1 MKSIIDTV
9 FFKSK
14 SHHNHSTESRKRGGF
29 TMAELLIVVAIMII
43 LFGFAFAGIV
53 NFIRNLNQTE
63 LDKTAEVI
71 YVAAQN
77 RMSEIYA
84 SGEAY
89 KLTAAA
95 SGQGGM
101 AGVAIVQNAPK
112 DWDDTVSGSYP
123 STPEKKLCMIASSS
137 TAAAEYLFP
146 ENSIIAEEWRLDNW
160 IVEYDPDS
168 LMVYSV
174 FFSKKLEPDDFY
186 KDEATLR
193 PVDAVGARRSYG
205 ATVGYYGG
213 PVAALNHEQVK
224 TIYCQVKAEEFN
236 KEKLLAQIVVGNI
249 PPITVGGMGVSTD
262 IDLVITV
269 AGESSGNQVVLAR
282 TLTGADSDITDK
294 TKRVCYLILDGLE
307 NGEHFKEQFCST
319 ESLYSTKNGVK
330 GDVYTVVTADTT
342 GALIPGENVTIKVEA
357 KPRNPY
363 VSSPTPSEDTTNSLF
378 ASLDSEGGAIKAE
391 VAYGRHLQNLDSAI
405 SGFDAASIG
414 EIAGSSTAKVNVF
427 QIPNQEG
434 RDAIDFSKHAPEYAT
449 PSVNE
454 TSDITERIK
463 FYYATYLDREF
474 RSVIN
479 PNVESYNGQKN
490 KIIGANV
497 IANDQVSGSKN
508 AGLFGEFSGSSF
520 KDMYIVNERIKGYDD
535 NTGATGGIAG
545 TTNNAVTIEGCMNYL
560 KQDIDDLWDADN
572 TTASNSDWVKGGT
585 YVGGLI
591 GDAKGTVSI
600 TKSMA
605 SSVIKTSI
613 NMTGNPVNYVG
624 GLIGRS
630 AGAVTIE
637 QSYTDSYLS
646 GEQIAGMVAN
656 AMAPVNINESY
667 VAGFAL
673 QQDATDASE
682 GKYYKTAAAFV
693 SGSGTANLSNSYSV
707 FDFDDPTPDILKPG
721 INDHTTRCI
730 AENEGSLNA
739 VFYTFSDGYDT
750 HPSTAVNTK
759 VVMKQDLRD
768 AVSAE
773 ADANISEDARLVRGL
788 FRDIFVLST
797 ANNSYPYNL
806 TKDFYLTVYPYPSLE
821 LRHYGDWTLYDI
833 EPGSL
838 VYFERYTNGQ
848 GLSFYRFS
856 GSGRSYLLSHE
867 ELKVRGLYVDLDGYA
882 LAFPME
888 GSDAYQKNAYVRYDE
903 NAYVPGVGEGTGEF
917 DLELRPNDPS
927 NFNSEV
933 VISGKPMTFQLR
945 PIPYYMDN
953 DFKKGIQSIAKEGRY
968 YVPLTVVNDSG
979 RTSKYY
985 FNPHFASTVLEV
997 SDYEKDAIIGV
1008 ANNHV
1013 SVRTARQLFLLSLY
1027 YPEYKVPTRLV
1038 TFKQELDIDYDL
1050 YKFEDIKTFNG
1061 YPLLMYRDDANHICQ
1076 PSIGYSGVTRTY
1088 TDFTATYDGGCRIIT
1103 NVGINYDGLNNM
1115 IGLFRR
1121 VEQGAVVRNV
1131 VYANNYSKDNY
1142 YSLTRS
1148 KEATFNG
1155 GTYYLGMLAGVN
1167 AGTIANCAVTGQVFN
1182 GAIYNSCQ
1190 LFVGGL
1196 VGSNNGTIERSSAD
1210 IPCITARING
1220 SSYADLGAFAGHNSG
1235 TIRQSFANGRINI
1248 PDSDGKGSQNI
1259 SGFVGDNVGRI
1270 EDSYCSTTKQIS
1282 KVSPLSCFG
1291 FASNN
1296 GSTSGCLYLNDDAYY
1311 YVDGLYAYSDAN
1323 SRAATSIHGP
1333 QLKTRSISGFG
1344 SSTDSAFHNNTSAH
1358 NALSV
1363 NYPYPTSVRDDKGF
1377 PVYYGEWPVE
1387 ETYGDFGFYYW
1398 EKEEGGAN
1406 SGYHFYLMT
1415 NENGNDGKPQIKNT
1429 LCTAHNDGGYVTSYG
1444 YGYYAEKSKDSMIC
1458 EDHTTLVWENINPGV
1473 ENEEANQNLEASIGE
1488 GKYKFHSFT
1497 TVSSR
1502 VDSANDHNDRMYLC
1516 TVGVETATRKYV
1528 SNSDNSDSGI
1538 TTWGSVTI
1546 GKQELPGEGESIKPI
1561 TYYFSPFFAA
1571 SMVRSDESDDSKSLV
1586 GTQGHK
1592 FQIRSADQL
1601 QFINWN
1607 NKSDRRNTRIWL
1619 NNGYFSKNNGEA
1631 SATKLNQTAIS
1642 FPYLGYAYA
1651 EGTNT
1656 KVHHH
1661 ANFYFN
1667 QTHDLDADM
1676 DKNATAEK
1684 DLFTPIGSLYDSNH
1698 AAYSDN
1704 NSYVY
1709 TNYFNGD
1716 YNGNSYA
1723 IKNIQIYSNTQS
1735 VGLFGITIGAHIEH
1749 LILYSE
1755 KDNIIATSN
1764 SDKAFGWYNLGGVV
1778 GMSLKGGDAISKVSS
1793 KVGFDSCAVAG
1804 YRIQDNRRGE
1814 GHGYGGA
1821 NIGGFSGLSN
1831 INFSG
1836 CSAVTDILVN
1846 QNYGPWRGNRNV
1858 RTGGFVGNFRGENM
1872 QNCYSGGTASRTLY
1886 DGSAYVNVHF
1896 GGLVGGHFMRTA
1908 GNMQSMFGTLTGKP
1922 TISRCYSYMVPIGI
1936 ERRGSEDVNQLVS
1949 NGNNEGNGEFAID
1962 HCYYYNPYRYTYGN
1976 SSNATYSSKITATAC
1991 YEITYKELSGQI
2003 PLKEGDFKD
2012 YDIYCALNNLK
2023 EPDSYGP
2030 WYLITNYENPEGND
2044 RDHGGYLV
2052 NGKFSFP
2059 GSDKELDKKN
2069 YPFPTVVT
2077 QTDAYGDTVH
2087 VHYGTWPKA
2096 NGIFLSTSEAALD
2109 LVADNNKNVDVNI
2122 SFYPETGAMDDLV
2135 ISKIAV
2141 SKLGGGDCEF
2151 IKTPTAD
2158 DIKEA
2163 TDTLYNKKYA
2173 ILTLHAKKIGAE
2185 TLVITYTDAVG
2196 TIHTAELAIRV
2207 TAEVLASAEPVDMR
2221 AKGEYGYLEDYDPG
2235 DGNLFTGLDLSHDP
2249 YEKHKTVWYRL
2260 LVTDMNGKEI
2270 KMSDHTGSNW
2280 ILTSDEREICDVVQ
2294 DSGTVEGEKVYYLKV
2309 LGYKAGT
2316 TNVNYQFDTNIKTGI
2331 GEETAK
2337 SGNLSITITVLD
2349 VPKYNLDKDP
2359 VTEDQG
2365 ISTQSLDDLSLD
2377 DLDETENNSEQLPPD
2392 KIPGENPTV
2401 EGIPNVSETPAN
2413 QENPVPSDL
2422 PGNIDSNPTTPV
2434 DENQEEQATQ

>member
-1 MKSIIDTV
+1 
-9 FFKSK
+9 
-14 SHHNHSTESRKRGGF
+14 
-29 TMAELLIVVAIMII
+29 MAELLIVVAIMII

-146 ENSIIAEEWRLDNW
+146 ENSIIAEEWRQDNW

-174 FFSKKLEPDDFY
+174 FFSKKIEPDDFY

-224 TIYCQVKAEEFN
+224 TIYCQVKTEELN

-269 AGESSGNQVVLAR
+269 AGESSGEQVVLAR

-307 NGEHFKEQFCST
+307 DGEHFKKQFCMA
-319 ESLYSTKNGVK
+319 EYLYSAKNGIK
-330 GDVYTVVTADTT
+330 GDIYTVTADTT
-342 GALIPGENVTIKVEA
+342 GALIPGENITIKVEA

-378 ASLDSEGGAIKAE
+378 ASLDSEEGAIKAE

-405 SGFDAASIG
+405 SGFDADSIG
-414 EIAGSSTAKVNVF
+414 EIAGSKSAKVNVF

-497 IANDQVSGSKN
+497 IANERVSGSKS

-572 TTASNSDWVKGGT
+572 TTASNSDWIKGGT

-591 GDAKGTVSI
+591 GDANGTVSI

-613 NMTGNPVNYVG
+613 NVIGNPVNYVG

-630 AGAVTIE
+630 AGTVTIE

-656 AMAPVNINESY
+656 AMAPVTINESY

-673 QQDATDASE
+673 QQDATAESE
-682 GKYYKTAAAFV
+682 GKYYKAAAAFV
-693 SGSGTANLSNSYSV
+693 NGSGTANVSNSYSV
-707 FDFDDPTPDILKPG
+707 FDFNDPTPDISKPG
-721 INDHTTRCI
+721 LDDHVSTWCI
-730 AENEGSLNA
+730 AQKEGSLDA
-739 VFYTFSDGYDT
+739 VFYTFSDGKES
-750 HPSTAVNTK
+750 HSNPNVKSVLK
-759 VVMKQDLRD
+759 KDLRD
-768 AVSAE
+768 AVSTE
-773 ADANISEDARLVRGL
+773 ADTSISENARLIRGL
-788 FRDIFVLST
+788 FGDVFVLST

-806 TKDFYLTVYPYPSLE
+806 TKDFFLTVYPYPSLE
-821 LRHYGDWTLYDI
+821 IRHYGDWTLLDI
-833 EPGSL
+833 EPGAL
-838 VYFERYTNGQ
+838 VYFERYTDGKGN
-848 GLSFYRFS
+848 SFYRFS

-867 ELKVRGLYVDLDGYA
+867 ELKSGNLYVDLDGYA
-882 LAFPME
+882 IAFPIG
-888 GSDAYQKNAYVRYDE
+888 GSDDSYLNDAYVRYDK
-903 NAYVPGVGEGTGEF
+903 NAYVPGVGEVSSDTPSLTLKP
-917 DLELRPNDPS
+917 DDAS
-927 NFNSEV
+927 NFKSDV
-933 VISGKPMTFQLR
+933 VVAGTPMTFQLR
-945 PIPYYMDN
+945 PIPYYMDAKGEN
-953 DFKKGIQSIAKEGRY
+953 GIQSMAQDGRY
-968 YVPLTVVNDSG
+968 YTPLTVISESG
-979 RTSKYY
+979 RISRYY
-985 FNPHFASTVLEV
+985 FNPHFASTVIEV

-1013 SVRTARQLFLLSLY
+1013 SVRTARQLNLLSFY
-1027 YPEYKVPTRLV
+1027 YHEYKVPTRLA

-1050 YKFEDIKTFNG
+1050 YKFTDIRSYNG
-1061 YPLLMYRDDANHICQ
+1061 NPQLMWRVDDEEAGYIIQ
-1076 PSIGYSGVTRTY
+1076 LPIGYSAGKNSY
-1088 TDFTATYDGGCRIIT
+1088 TDFVSVYDGGCRVIT
-1103 NVGINYDGLNNM
+1103 NVGIFF
-1115 IGLFRR
+1115 IGDVTGFFGK
-1121 VEQGAVVRNV
+1121 VGQGGVIRNV
-1131 VYANNYSKDNY
+1131 VYANNYSSEKY
-1142 YSLTRS
+1142 YSIYS
-1148 KEATFNG
+1148 HINGGKKATFDG

-1235 TIRQSFANGRINI
+1235 AIRQSFANGRISI

-1270 EDSYCSTTKQIS
+1270 EDSYCSTSKLIS
-1282 KVSPLSCFG
+1282 NISPLSCFG
-1291 FASNN
+1291 FTSNN

-1344 SSTDSAFHNNTSAH
+1344 SSTYSAFHNNTTAH
-1358 NALSV
+1358 NASSF
-1363 NYPYPTSVRDDKGF
+1363 NYPYPTSVRDDKGVL
-1377 PVYYGEWPVE
+1377 VYYGEWPEE

-1444 YGYYAEKSKDSMIC
+1444 YGYYAEKSKDSMIG
-1458 EDHTTLVWENINPGV
+1458 EDYTTLVWRNINPGE
-1473 ENEEANQNLEASIGE
+1473 ENDEANQNLEASIGE
-1488 GKYKFHSFT
+1488 GKYRFHSFT

-1502 VDSANDHNDRMYLC
+1502 VDFANNHNDRMYLC
-1516 TVGVETATRKYV
+1516 TVGKETPARKYV
-1528 SNSDNSDSGI
+1528 SDSDNRESGI

-1546 GKQELPGEGESIKPI
+1546 GKQESPGEGESIKPI

-1571 SMVRSDESDDSKSLV
+1571 SMVRSDENDNPKELV
-1586 GTQGHK
+1586 GKEGHK

-1607 NKSDRRNTRIWL
+1607 NESNRRNTKIWL
-1619 NNGYFSKNNGEA
+1619 NNEYFKQNGGEA
-1631 SATKLNQTAIS
+1631 SANKLNQTAIS

-1667 QTHDLDADM
+1667 QTHDLNADM
-1676 DKNATAEK
+1676 KNDTTME
-1684 DLFTPIGSLYDSNH
+1684 DELFTPIGSMYDSNY
-1698 AAYSDN
+1698 AN
-1704 NSYVY
+1704 QNTNTSYVY
-1709 TNYFNGD
+1709 TAYFNGD

-1723 IKNIQIYSNTQS
+1723 IKNIQIYSNAQA
-1735 VGLFGITIGAHIEH
+1735 VGLFGVTIGAHIEH

-1755 KDNIIATSN
+1755 RDNIIATS
-1764 SDKAFGWYNLGGVV
+1764 SSEKAFAWYNLGGIA
-1778 GMSLKGGDAISKVSS
+1778 GMSLDGKSNIIDKMDN
-1793 KVGFDSCAVAG
+1793 VGFDSCAIAG
-1804 YRIQDNRRGE
+1804 YKIQDNRSGN

-1831 INFSG
+1831 INLSG

-1846 QNYGPWRGNRNV
+1846 QNYGKKVGNRNI
-1858 RTGGFVGNFRGENM
+1858 RTGGLVGNFRGQKM
-1872 QNCYSGGTASRTLY
+1872 KNCYSGGKASRTAPNNEN
-1886 DGSAYVNVHF
+1886 AYVNVHF
-1896 GGLVGGHFMRTA
+1896 GGLVGGHFMRTK
-1908 GNMQSMFGTLTGKP
+1908 GNMESLFGDLVSKP
-1922 TISRCYSYMVPIGI
+1922 TIANSYSYMIPVGI
-1936 ERRGSEDVNQLVS
+1936 ERRTNEDINQLVS
-1949 NGNNEGNGEFAID
+1949 NGNNEDNKATVKIEN
-1962 HCYYYNPYRYTYGN
+1962 CYYYNPNKYVYGN
-1976 SSNATYSSKITATAC
+1976 YFGSFYSSNIEAINC
-1991 YEITYKELSGQI
+1991 YEVTYNELSGQSA
-2003 PLKEGDFKD
+2003 LQEGDYKD
-2012 YDIYCALNNLK
+2012 KNIYTALNAGK
-2023 EPDSYGP
+2023 EDPEYGP
-2030 WYLITNYENPEGND
+2030 WYIITNYENPEGND
-2044 RDHGGYLV
+2044 LHHDGGYLV

-2077 QTDAYGDTVH
+2077 QIDAYGDTVH

-2096 NGIFLSTSEAALD
+2096 NGIFLSTSEAELD
-2109 LVADNNKNVDVNI
+2109 LVAVDNNDVDVNI
-2122 SFYPETGAMDDLV
+2122 SFYPETGAMDDMI
-2135 ISKIAV
+2135 ISNIIVK
-2141 SKLGGGDCEF
+2141 KRGGGDCEY

-2158 DIKEA
+2158 DIKEE
-2163 TDTLYNKKYA
+2163 TDPLYGKTYA
-2173 ILTLHAKKIGAE
+2173 ILKLHAKKIGAE
-2185 TLVITYTDAVG
+2185 TLVITYTDKGG
-2196 TIHTAELAIRV
+2196 TTHTAELAIRV
-2207 TAEVLASAEPVDMR
+2207 TAEVIASAEPVDMR
-2221 AKGEYGYLEDYDPG
+2221 TLKGEYGYLEDYETE

-2249 YEKHKTVWYRL
+2249 YDKHKTVWYRL

-2270 KMSDHTGSNW
+2270 KMSEHPGSNW
-2280 ILTSDEREICDVVQ
+2280 RLESASPEICGVDNE
-2294 DSGTVEGEKVYYLKV
+2294 TVEGETYLKV

-2316 TNVNYQFDTNIKTGI
+2316 TNVNYQFDTNISTGE
-2331 GEETAK
+2331 GGETAK

-2349 VPKYNLDKDP
+2349 VPIYNLDKDP

-2365 ISTQSLDDLSLD
+2365 ISTQSLDDLSFD
-2377 DLDETENNSEQLPPD
+2377 DLDETENNSEQLLPD
-2392 KIPGENPTV
+2392 KIPGENPTA

-2413 QENPVPSDL
+2413 QENPVPSDST
-2422 PGNIDSNPTTPV
+2422 GNIDSNPTTPV